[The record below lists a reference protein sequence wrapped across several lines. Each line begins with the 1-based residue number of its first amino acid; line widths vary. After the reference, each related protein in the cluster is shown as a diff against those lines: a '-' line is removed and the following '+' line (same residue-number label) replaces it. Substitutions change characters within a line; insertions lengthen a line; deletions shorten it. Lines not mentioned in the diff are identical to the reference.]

1 MIHFFYF
8 MKYNGFTRYIYLMGL
23 EQTPNYFLLVYFDMF
38 SIRKDE
44 NCVKDGEEVFVTA
57 AEFS

>member
-1 MIHFFYF
+1 MCGDLRVLKHL
-8 MKYNGFTRYIYLMGL
+8 GLGL

-44 NCVKDGEEVFVTA
+44 NCVKDGEELFVTA